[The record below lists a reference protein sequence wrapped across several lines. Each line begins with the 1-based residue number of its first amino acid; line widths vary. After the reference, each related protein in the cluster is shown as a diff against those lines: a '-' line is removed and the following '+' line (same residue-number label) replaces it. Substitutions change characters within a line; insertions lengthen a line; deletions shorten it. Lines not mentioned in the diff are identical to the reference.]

1 MSSKEGNNK
10 LTEPESFYK
19 LNYKLDTTMLMTAF
33 FLLSIGTLGGLV
45 GGGIISCRLQ
55 RFIRN
60 NPWVKNLILFLII
73 FFTLSVTA
81 KRVAPITSSLFNA
94 LILYGGFVLL
104 HKSELPELLIAII
117 CFMIGYILHR
127 DYDYNLKVIKKDI
140 SKLKVSSNIFF
151 SIGCVVILIDLL
163 VI

>member
-60 NPWVKNLILFLII
+60 NPWVKI
-73 FFTLSVTA
+73 
-81 KRVAPITSSLFNA
+81 
-94 LILYGGFVLL
+94 
-104 HKSELPELLIAII
+104 
-117 CFMIGYILHR
+117 
-127 DYDYNLKVIKKDI
+127 
-140 SKLKVSSNIFF
+140 
-151 SIGCVVILIDLL
+151 
-163 VI
+163 